1 MAKKSNRQAFP
12 FRDAETKT
20 EIWLVTNP
28 VNNRVKGT
36 TKLKLKKY
44 SKELRKHVVFEQKKR
59 PANVQQGGKKKR

>member
-1 MAKKSNRQAFP
+1 MAKKAREVFP
-12 FRDAETKT
+12 FRNAETNN

-28 VNNRVKGT
+28 TNNRVKGT
-36 TKLKLKKY
+36 LKLKLKKY